1 MNSDYTISKDFQVM
15 GQPSFSRLDCAYGD
29 ATISTLSLNFTSDFT
44 KQYGTKITY
53 GFNVA
58 GMKIKCEEK
67 FVNKTKAAS
76 LIFTGKG
83 KILDVKLNFYKEIP
97 IDTNIYDS
105 YDWEVKDG
113 VLYVTLFEKRITEN
127 PNFLYILSKKM
138 NKFDDEICVSLESK
152 NNTKRR

>member
-44 KQYGTKITY
+44 KQYDTKITY

-58 GMKIKCEEK
+58 GMKIKCAEK
-67 FVNKTKAAS
+67 FVNKTKEAS
-76 LIFTGKG
+76 LIFTGEG
-83 KILDVKLNFYKEIP
+83 KVLDTKLTFHKEVP
-97 IDTNIYDS
+97 IDANIYEN
-105 YDWEVKDG
+105 YDWKVKNG
-113 VLYVTLFEKRITEN
+113 ILYVTLFEKINEK
-127 PNFLYILSKKM
+127 PPILDILSKKM

-152 NNTKRR
+152 NDTKRR